1 MEFATAS
8 VSSPGLE
15 EYLALNTQDAQT
27 VAQIEQVIALLVDDL
42 AYNNLVER
50 GYLTVTFT
58 PAKASAKWNY
68 ISTIKAREYQVV
80 ESRTKELS
88 MLAGQAQ
95 LQNA

>member
-1 MEFATAS
+1 
-8 VSSPGLE
+8 
-15 EYLALNTQDAQT
+15 
-27 VAQIEQVIALLVDDL
+27 
-42 AYNNLVER
+42 
-50 GYLTVTFT
+50 LTVTFT